1 MGYVKIDDEF
11 TIEAIQGVG
20 SIQSAV
26 GSVDGMD
33 AMRIVAVRMRMD
45 AVDDVLDGLFLIL
58 ELLTRSISCVAG
70 RVQIQIASVDAAD
83 AAAAV
88 YFTDAGKQMSAVV
101 DLRRSLLF
109 RPFK

>member
-83 AAAAV
+83 AAAV